1 MKKIS
6 IITVAAFLIL
16 ISAGAHSQ
24 TSVNVKL
31 KADVSK
37 FKEGSP
43 DKTTAPEVNS
53 RIMKSFNKLF
63 SDAEN
68 IRWWNEKNNQIVY
81 FKRKGKAT
89 RAVFAKNGDLKFAI
103 TTYTEEYLPGEI
115 LLKVKENYY
124 GKSIFGVTEVQ
135 AEDKTAYVITLEDKT
150 SWSTIKVLDGEIT
163 LEHVW
168 RKAPQE
174 AIGNGQ

>member
-43 DKTTAPEVNS
+43 DKTTAPDVNS
-53 RIMKSFNKLF
+53 KVMKSFNKLF

-68 IRWWNEKNNQIVY
+68 IRWWNEKNNQVVY
-81 FKRKGKAT
+81 FKRQGKASH
-89 RAVFAKNGDLKFAI
+89 AVFAKNGDLKFAI
-103 TTYTEEYLPGEI
+103 TNYTEEYLPDEI
-115 LLKVKENYY
+115 LLQVKDNYY

-135 AEDKTAYVITLEDKT
+135 VEDKTAYLIVLEDKT
-150 SWSTIKVLDGEIT
+150 SWLTIKVLDGEIT
-163 LEHVW
+163 QDRAL
-168 RKAPQE
+168 RKAPLQ
-174 AIGNGQ
+174 